1 MIINFP
7 ELLGSG
13 IIFLIF
19 LLFKRKVFAA
29 YQYNLQK
36 IFIDFI
42 TDSLKVFFKME
53 SDMKIKRRIVMEK
66 YYRKAALFGIL
77 MSILWVLLVNTQPFS
92 DFAYYD
98 GLARQI
104 AAGGPWGDT
113 YTSVGYPVVLGLVY
127 KIFGSSLAA
136 AKIFNL
142 TLTFVN
148 YVLFYKILKK
158 ADLSEKRRKFTYGLF
173 VVFPS
178 NIFYNSILAGEILFT
193 AILLL
198 ITFLYFYDV
207 KHKYIL
213 IGVLTAA
220 GAMVKPFFLGFFLL
234 VFIVELCFKMKF
246 SAVLKHSI
254 IVFIISAVAIS
265 PWLYRNTRLLGQFTF
280 ISNNGGIVLYV
291 NNNSQNRYGLWMDAR
306 NVRNSVVKKTE
317 YINANA
323 TDKNEMLS
331 RAARKW
337 IKAHPAEF
345 VQLGFKRLFI
355 TYIGFSEIDYS
366 FNGANVNP
374 IFKFIF
380 SFYAY
385 AARYVVFVP
394 AVVML
399 LVYSVITI
407 KGFSGKK
414 SVDRYS
420 IYNLVCFYMFALVYF
435 ISEGQPRYSFPC
447 TFIMIYFFS
456 CFVERFNF
464 IKSAKS
470 VKL

>member
-1 MIINFP
+1 
-7 ELLGSG
+7 
-13 IIFLIF
+13 
-19 LLFKRKVFAA
+19 
-29 YQYNLQK
+29 
-36 IFIDFI
+36 
-42 TDSLKVFFKME
+42 
-53 SDMKIKRRIVMEK
+53 MEK

-127 KIFGSSLAA
+127 RIFGSSLAA

-323 TDKNEMLS
+323 TDKNKMLS
-331 RAARKW
+331 RAARK
-337 IKAHPAEF
+337 
-345 VQLGFKRLFI
+345 
-355 TYIGFSEIDYS
+355 
-366 FNGANVNP
+366 
-374 IFKFIF
+374 
-380 SFYAY
+380 
-385 AARYVVFVP
+385 
-394 AVVML
+394 
-399 LVYSVITI
+399 
-407 KGFSGKK
+407 
-414 SVDRYS
+414 
-420 IYNLVCFYMFALVYF
+420 
-435 ISEGQPRYSFPC
+435 
-447 TFIMIYFFS
+447 
-456 CFVERFNF
+456 
-464 IKSAKS
+464 
-470 VKL
+470 